1 MQNIICLN
9 LNKSY
14 NMLQNLKHILGFD
27 KNIETNLNI
36 VFNKLKTTNE
46 KEGFLI
52 TCLVEQIFNL
62 PPAIKK
68 QYSLLKKYLNNKE
81 KYEKQLYKIKYLY
94 ETDRTFIDLRK
105 NIYKELELRYISE
118 RYYFNSVIFEI
129 AYDYINPNIK
139 LNLKNAILNL
149 HFLFF
154 WLNDNK
160 DKQILCLKEEE
171 KHLIALVLSGNNKE
185 DIMKMEHLNQINNE
199 YFLEAEMHQIIPAKF
214 QVDNLTQ
221 ALAKYYYFLLIELK
235 KLS

>member
-1 MQNIICLN
+1 MQDILCLN

-27 KNIETNLNI
+27 KNIDTNLNA
-36 VFNKLKTTNE
+36 VFNKLRITNE
-46 KEGFLI
+46 QEGFLI
-52 TCLVEQIFNL
+52 TYLVEQIFNL
-62 PPAIKK
+62 PPEIKK

-94 ETDRTFIDLRK
+94 ETDRTFIDFLK
-105 NIYKELELRYISE
+105 KIYKELELRYLSE

-139 LNLKNAILNL
+139 LNLKNVILNL

-154 WLNDNK
+154 WLEDNK
-160 DKQILCLKEEE
+160 KKKFLTLKDMEKQI
-171 KHLIALVLSGNNKE
+171 IVQILSGNNKK
-185 DIMKMEHLNQINNE
+185 DIMQMELLKEIDNE

-221 ALAKYYYFLLIELK
+221 ALAKYYYLLLIELK